1 MPILTTLIALPFL
14 GAVLLLLLPEAVRNA
29 CRWLTVLLCTVHLAL
44 SSWLWFQFD
53 PQLVGYQFA
62 ENHDWI
68 TMALGQFGIISIDYS
83 VGTDGLSLPM
93 VWLTSLVMLV
103 GAVSSFE
110 IREKER
116 AYYALYLLLMGSVVG
131 CFVALDLFLFFLFFE
146 FMLLPM
152 YFLIGI
158 WGGPRREYASL
169 KFFIYTLAGSVFIL
183 LVMIGL
189 YLSVIDPV
197 ETALNIGLVQDRAQ
211 ITEDVLAEVQSL
223 VSQLQIDPAQL
234 VHTFEIPYLTNPRN
248 FVPESLLSTM
258 AGHEI
263 FGLSARLLAFLM
275 LFIGFAV
282 KLPMVPLHTWLPDA
296 HVEAPTPISVVLAGI
311 LLKIG
316 GYGFFRIAY
325 EIFPDGA
332 IYFADWIAGL
342 GVLSIVYG
350 AFNALSQKDLK
361 RLIAYSSVSHM
372 GFVLLG
378 LAALTPEG
386 ANAAIYQL
394 FSHGILSPMLFL
406 VVGVVYARTHDRN
419 IDHYQGLASTMPAYT
434 GLTAIAFFASLGLP
448 GFSGFIGEFFSLMGA
463 FNSLYIPV
471 WMVVAGGFGLILG
484 AGYFLWTFQRVFLGK
499 RWSTHDAQLLTD
511 LNAREKLMLV
521 PLALLSLFFGI
532 LPGTVFAIT
541 EGYVLE
547 FMKHF

>member
-1 MPILTTLIALPFL
+1 MPILTTLIFLPLL
-14 GAVLLLLLPEAVRNA
+14 GAIG
-29 CRWLTVLLCTVHLAL
+29 LLCLPDSARPVFRWVTLVLCALHLAL
-44 SSWLWFQFD
+44 SSWLWLSFD
-53 PQLVGYQFA
+53 KQLIGYQFT
-62 ENHDWI
+62 ETFDWI
-68 TMALGQFGIISIDYS
+68 TLTLGQFGVISIDYALG
-83 VGTDGLSLPM
+83 VDGLSLPM

-110 IREKER
+110 IKTKEK
-116 AYYALYLLLMGSVVG
+116 AYFSLYLLLTGTVVG

-152 YFLIGI
+152 YFLIGL

-169 KFFIYTLAGSVFIL
+169 KFFLYTLAGSVFIL
-183 LVMIGL
+183 LVMIAL
-189 YLSVIDPV
+189 YLSAVDPA
-197 ETALNIGLVQDRAQ
+197 ETALSVGLVKDRAM
-211 ITEDVLAEVQSL
+211 ITDDVLDQVHLAI
-223 VSQLQIDPAQL
+223 SQLQVDPAQL
-234 VHTFEIPYLTNPRN
+234 VHTFDLRYLSDPANY
-248 FVPESLLSTM
+248 VPESLLSTM

-263 FGLSARLLAFLM
+263 FGMSARLLAFAL

-325 EIFPDGA
+325 ELFPDGA
-332 IYFADWIAGL
+332 VYFAAWIAGL

-350 AFNALSQKDLK
+350 AFNALSQNDLK
-361 RLIAYSSVSHM
+361 RMIAYSSVSHM

-406 VVGVVYARTHDRN
+406 VAGVIYERTHDRS
-419 IDHYQGLASTMPAYT
+419 IDGYRGLATPMPSYAAW
-434 GLTAIAFFASLGLP
+434 TAVAFFASLGLP

-463 FNSLYIPV
+463 FNSTYVPV
-471 WMVVAGGFGLILG
+471 WMVVAGGFGLVLG

-499 RWSTHDAQLLTD
+499 TWTMHDTSVLTD
-511 LNAREKLMLV
+511 LTFREKAMLV
-521 PLALLSLFFGI
+521 PLGLLSLAFGI
-532 LPGTVFAIT
+532 LPGTLFSIT
-541 EGYVLE
+541 EGYVME
-547 FMKHF
+547 FLKKF

>member
-511 LNAREKLMLV
+511 LNIREKLMLV
-521 PLALLSLFFGI
+521 PLALLSLFFGV

>member
-14 GAVLLLLLPEAVRNA
+14 GAVLLLLLPEAARNA

-110 IREKER
+110 IKEKER
-116 AYYALYLLLMGSVVG
+116 AYYALYLLLMGSVMG

-248 FVPESLLSTM
+248 FVPESLLSSM

>member
-14 GAVLLLLLPEAVRNA
+14 GAVLLLLLPETARNA

-110 IREKER
+110 IKEKER

-131 CFVALDLFLFFLFFE
+131 CFLALDLFLFFLFFE

-211 ITEDVLAEVQSL
+211 ITGDVLAEVQSL

-511 LNAREKLMLV
+511 LNVREKLMLI